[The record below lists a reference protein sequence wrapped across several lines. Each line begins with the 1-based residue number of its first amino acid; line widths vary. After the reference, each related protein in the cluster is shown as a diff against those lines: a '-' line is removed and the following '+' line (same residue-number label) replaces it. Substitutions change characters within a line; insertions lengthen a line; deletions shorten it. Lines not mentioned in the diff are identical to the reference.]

1 MGVLFYGDGPLALGS
16 GKKGE
21 KDGQEGRKS
30 RTLSLGIPVNLVGN
44 GDGDMTGFV
53 QRTLQ
58 FVQRVLF
65 EDSIIQ
71 MEEGVLFYGNGPL
84 TLGSGKK
91 GEKDGKDGRKSLIK
105 RAMSRKEK
113 EIKRIYN
120 RSELFFIEENCMQR
134 DSLGLQAGRV
144 VRSRDVTTHFNV
156 KKRLIIFVRR

>member
-1 MGVLFYGDGPLALGS
+1 MEEGVLFYGNGPLTLGS

-21 KDGQEGRKS
+21 KDGKDGRKS
-30 RTLSLGIPVNLVGN
+30 RTLSLGIPVNLRGN
-44 GDGDMTGFV
+44 GDGGLRGFV

-91 GEKDGKDGRKSLIK
+91 GEKDGKDGRKSRIK
-105 RAMSRKEK
+105 RGMSRKEK
-113 EIKRIYN
+113 EIQRIYN
-120 RSELFFIEENCMQR
+120 RSELFF
-134 DSLGLQAGRV
+134 
-144 VRSRDVTTHFNV
+144 FY
-156 KKRLIIFVRR
+156 

>member
-44 GDGDMTGFV
+44 GDGGLTGFV
-53 QRTLQ
+53 QLTLQ

-71 MEEGVLFYGNGPL
+71 MEEGDLFHGNGPL
-84 TLGSGKK
+84 TLGSRKRVKRRAGWAKK
-91 GEKDGKDGRKSLIK
+91 TDVKSWHPCE
-105 RAMSRKEK
+105 S
-113 EIKRIYN
+113 
-120 RSELFFIEENCMQR
+120 
-134 DSLGLQAGRV
+134 
-144 VRSRDVTTHFNV
+144 
-156 KKRLIIFVRR
+156 

>member
-1 MGVLFYGDGPLALGS
+1 M
-16 GKKGE
+16 
-21 KDGQEGRKS
+21 
-30 RTLSLGIPVNLVGN
+30 NLRGN
-44 GDGDMTGFV
+44 GDGGLTGLV

-91 GEKDGKDGRKSLIK
+91 GEKDGKDGRKSRIK
-105 RAMSRKEK
+105 RGMSRKEK

>member
-1 MGVLFYGDGPLALGS
+1 
-16 GKKGE
+16 
-21 KDGQEGRKS
+21 
-30 RTLSLGIPVNLVGN
+30 
-44 GDGDMTGFV
+44 
-53 QRTLQ
+53 
-58 FVQRVLF
+58 
-65 EDSIIQ
+65 

-91 GEKDGKDGRKSLIK
+91 GEKDGKDGRKSRIK

>member
-1 MGVLFYGDGPLALGS
+1 M
-16 GKKGE
+16 
-21 KDGQEGRKS
+21 
-30 RTLSLGIPVNLVGN
+30 NLRGN
-44 GDGDMTGFV
+44 GDGGLTGFV

-91 GEKDGKDGRKSLIK
+91 GEKDGKDGRKSRIK
-105 RAMSRKEK
+105 RGMSRKEK
-113 EIKRIYN
+113 EIQRIYN
-120 RSELFFIEENCMQR
+120 RSELFFFIEENCMQR
-134 DSLGLQAGRV
+134 DSLGLQGGRV

>member
-1 MGVLFYGDGPLALGS
+1 M
-16 GKKGE
+16 
-21 KDGQEGRKS
+21 
-30 RTLSLGIPVNLVGN
+30 NLRGN
-44 GDGDMTGFV
+44 GDGGLTGLV

-91 GEKDGKDGRKSLIK
+91 GEKDGKDGRKSRIK
-105 RAMSRKEK
+105 RGMSRKEK

-144 VRSRDVTTHFNV
+144 VRSRDVTSHFNV